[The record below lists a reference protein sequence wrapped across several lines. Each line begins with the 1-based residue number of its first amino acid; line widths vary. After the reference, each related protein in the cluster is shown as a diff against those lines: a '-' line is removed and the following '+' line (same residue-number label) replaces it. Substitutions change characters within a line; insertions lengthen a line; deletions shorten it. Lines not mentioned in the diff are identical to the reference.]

1 MMSLLKASTFFALSF
16 VFLSACRS
24 QSDTSATESP
34 SPETVVSTTPPFQTK
49 EPDRYRATRTIT
61 IVTPNGQKSV
71 NKVLLAKDGELRRSE
86 FTDDGTVYL
95 ETPQGRFVLLPGANT
110 YADLA
115 AEKQI
120 GSVQDG
126 EVIGISPE
134 GFLHSDT
141 STTTNYQS
149 LGSETVEGR
158 STNKYRVV
166 VNGSSGNNVSLSET
180 LIWID
185 GNLNMP
191 IKSETKSAEGA
202 LVTVLLSEVS
212 LEVDK
217 SMFQIPEGYEKV
229 TFSELQK
236 RLKRGE

>member
-1 MMSLLKASTFFALSF
+1 MSSLLKASTVFALSF

-24 QSDTSATESP
+24 QSDSSATESP
-34 SPETVVSTTPPFQTK
+34 SPETVISSTPPFQTR
-49 EPDRYRATRTIT
+49 EPERYRATRTIT
-61 IVTPNGQKSV
+61 ILTPNGQTSV
-71 NKVLLAKDGELRRSE
+71 TRVLLAKDGELRRSE
-86 FTDDGTVYL
+86 FTDDGTIYL
-95 ETPQGRFVLLPGANT
+95 ETPEGRFVLIPEANA

-115 AEKQI
+115 ADKQI

-134 GFLHSDT
+134 GFLHSDAN
-141 STTTNYQS
+141 TTTNYQP
-149 LGSETVEGR
+149 LGTETVEGR
-158 STNKYRVV
+158 SANKYRVV

-185 GNLNMP
+185 GDLNMP

-202 LVTVLLSEVS
+202 SVTVLLSEIS
-212 LEVDK
+212 LQVDK

-236 RLKRGE
+236 RLKRSE